1 MSGVQGVM
9 PQQAVHVSIK
19 KSWKELKMAT
29 NPTDPAHHAVVDE
42 GKFIGIL
49 PDNAAFSRGAA
60 HDSTEFDVSV
70 QVAGLCSACLFN
82 NAGIKNSEL
91 YAGLPVIFEDD
102 ILKVTSTNQ
111 ATDKKQVAI
120 FIDYLELF
128 PGHNDD
134 EHIHA
139 IIHLTPGFRDDNVRK
154 DHP

>member
-1 MSGVQGVM
+1 M

-19 KSWKELKMAT
+19 KSWNELKGAT
-29 NPTDPAHHAVVDE
+29 NPTDPTHHAVVDDD

-60 HDSTEFDVSV
+60 HDNTEFDVSV
-70 QVAGLCSACLFN
+70 QVAGLCSACLVN

-91 YAGLPVIFEDD
+91 YAGLPVIYSTTNKRLE
-102 ILKVTSTNQ
+102 VTTQSQETS
-111 ATDKKQVAI
+111 KEQVAI

-134 EHIHA
+134 KHIHA

-154 DHP
+154 DQP